1 MKHVRATLLILLII
15 FLYTPVAMAQW
26 SGCVGCHSGTIA
38 PDEKAMKEKFK
49 SVDEF
54 VKAAMATENPMMKP
68 IQQNKKA
75 IETAAK
81 ELGLKEE
88 QAPKK

>member
-1 MKHVRATLLILLII
+1 MKQVRAAVLIFLII
-15 FLYTPVAMAQW
+15 FLYTPVVMAQW

-38 PDEKAMKEKFK
+38 ADEDAMKEKFK
-49 SVDEF
+49 TVDEL
-54 VKAAMATENPMMKP
+54 VKAAMATTNPMMKE
-68 IQQNKKA
+68 IQQNKEA

>member
-1 MKHVRATLLILLII
+1 MKHVRTAGLIFLII
-15 FLYTPVAMAQW
+15 FLYTPVVMAQW

-38 PDEKAMKEKFK
+38 ADEDAMKEKFK
-49 SVDEF
+49 TVDEF
-54 VKAAMATENPMMKP
+54 VKAAMATTNPMMKE
-68 IQQNKKA
+68 IQQNKEA

>member
-1 MKHVRATLLILLII
+1 
-15 FLYTPVAMAQW
+15 MAQW

-38 PDEKAMKEKFK
+38 ADEDAMKEKFK
-49 SVDEF
+49 TVDEF

-88 QAPKK
+88 KAPKK

>member
-1 MKHVRATLLILLII
+1 MKHVRTAGLIFLII
-15 FLYTPVAMAQW
+15 FLYTPVVMAQW
-26 SGCVGCHSGTIA
+26 SGWVGWHSGTIA
-38 PDEKAMKEKFK
+38 ADEDAMKEKFK
-49 SVDEF
+49 TVDEL
-54 VKAAMATENPMMKP
+54 VKAAMATTNPMMKE
-68 IQQNKKA
+68 IQQNKEA